1 MKKLVLALS
10 ICLVAT
16 GQVLAQVLT
25 QNVSQ
30 LEGQVV
36 CCAECWAEADRNKV
50 EYGTAE
56 NLLKAKSCVERGD
69 PTLLAVRE
77 GDKFKLYQLA
87 LGRFRLPGKN
97 WLDFIGERIQVTG
110 AVQNR
115 KDASII
121 RVDSLTVLALS
132 LAEREAAKVVGQE
145 VELKLTDLSGSQ
157 QSLSSLKGRVVILN
171 FWATYCVPCKSEMPD
186 LAAIQNEY
194 ASLGVQ
200 VVGASTDDIGDRQKV
215 LQFVRENKINFP
227 VWIGAS
233 TADMLRFGLGSAL
246 PGTVVIGKDGRIARV
261 ISGVVNQADLK
272 KQIEAMLSST
282 GTSADPP
289 KEENQEVASAKQRP
303 VDVSSVPS

>member
-1 MKKLVLALS
+1 
-10 ICLVAT
+10 
-16 GQVLAQVLT
+16 
-25 QNVSQ
+25 
-30 LEGQVV
+30 
-36 CCAECWAEADRNKV
+36 
-50 EYGTAE
+50 
-56 NLLKAKSCVERGD
+56 
-69 PTLLAVRE
+69 
-77 GDKFKLYQLA
+77 
-87 LGRFRLPGKN
+87 
-97 WLDFIGERIQVTG
+97 
-110 AVQNR
+110 
-115 KDASII
+115 
-121 RVDSLTVLALS
+121 
-132 LAEREAAKVVGQE
+132 
-145 VELKLTDLSGSQ
+145 
-157 QSLSSLKGRVVILN
+157 
-171 FWATYCVPCKSEMPD
+171 MPD

-194 ASLGVQ
+194 AALGVQ
-200 VVGASTDDIGDRQKV
+200 VIGASTDDIGDRQKV